1 MSHEPDLDAA
11 RTALTEE
18 RDKLLHQLEELGA
31 TEDGEL
37 RSDVDLGEGFAD
49 AASITAD
56 RTNRL
61 GIVESLKETLDSVVL
76 ALGKVDEGTYG
87 HCINCDKEIGAERM
101 EARPN
106 SLYCVDCKTLL

>member
-1 MSHEPDLDAA
+1 MSHKPNLDAA
-11 RTALTEE
+11 RTVLTEE
-18 RDKLLHQLEELGA
+18 RDKLVHQLEELGA

-49 AASITAD
+49 AASITAE

-61 GIVESLKETLDSVVL
+61 GIVESLKDMLDSVKA
-76 ALGKVDEGTYG
+76 ALTKVDDGTYG
-87 HCINCDKEIGAERM
+87 HCINCDEEIGAARM

-106 SLYCVDCKTLL
+106 SLYCVDCKSHL